1 MPADTRTLH
10 AAFLDEVERSLTE
23 LESGMIRLEQ
33 TGADQSVLREV
44 LRHAHTLKGS
54 ARLLGATAVHTLA
67 CRLEAALQEQLTP
80 ARIDAVLHLR
90 DQVRSAAQDFV
101 NEQTPS
107 PTHPA
112 RTTPHES
119 RPMRPAPDGA
129 DEYLRIP
136 LSRVNALLHLIG
148 ELVSNNIRS
157 SHTVSAVR
165 RLSKAMR
172 RMEKS
177 VLDTDGSQHLI
188 PLCRALHTDA
198 AALAEHVHDAHL
210 HMDPVVDALQRKMK
224 ELRMLPCSTVF
235 DGLARTVR
243 DVAREQGKQVR
254 VQIEGG
260 NTELDKKVLESL
272 RGPLVHVIRNA
283 IDHGIE
289 MPDARARVGKP
300 AMGTITIAA
309 RGQGNR
315 VIVSIHD
322 DGRGLDVAAIQR
334 KALALQLVTSADL
347 AIMNA
352 QAILNLIFAPG
363 LSTAPQTTELSGRGV
378 GLDVVYTALR
388 ALRGETRVLSDPGR
402 GTTIELILPLTIS
415 VQRVLMV
422 DVAGTHWAIPLLSVE
437 ETVPYNTALSTLA
450 SPSVQVRDDTIP
462 VVALSSVLH
471 LTTAPSS
478 PPPPYGVVL
487 VITARHRRIGL
498 LVDRVIGEEEL
509 FLKGL
514 GPYVGNLEGVR
525 GAAMLPSGQIV
536 IVLDPPALV
545 ARVDTMQP
553 MMSTAAAADATAVPR
568 KRILIVDDSAVTRT
582 WEEQVLVAAG
592 YDVETAV
599 DGCDAIAHL
608 QQHAFDVV
616 LTDVQ
621 MPRMDGVTL
630 YEQMQAQQTLA
641 PTPVIFVT
649 ALAEAE
655 MERRMRNIRQP
666 QVLRKRG
673 LDPKQLVEMVA
684 RTLRIGTS

>member
-1 MPADTRTLH
+1 MAADPRTLH

-33 TGADQSVLREV
+33 TGADEGVLREV
-44 LRHAHTLKGS
+44 MRHAHTLKGS
-54 ARLLGATAVHTLA
+54 ARLLGATAVHVLA
-67 CRLEAALQEQLTP
+67 CQLEAALQEQLTP
-80 ARIDAVLHLR
+80 QRIDSVLQLR
-90 DQVRSAAQDFV
+90 DQVRRAALAFV
-101 NEQTPS
+101 NDQTPS
-107 PTHPA
+107 PTHTP
-112 RTTPHES
+112 RTT
-119 RPMRPAPDGA
+119 RPAPDTA

-157 SHTVSAVR
+157 SHVVSAVR
-165 RLSKAMR
+165 RLRCAMR
-172 RMEKS
+172 RMEKA

-198 AALAEHVHDAHL
+198 AALVEHVHDAHL
-210 HMDPVVDALQRKMK
+210 RMDPVVDALQRKMK

-235 DGLARTVR
+235 DGLARTAR

-260 NTELDKKVLESL
+260 DTELDKKVLEAL

-289 MPDARARVGKP
+289 VPADRARAGKP

-309 RGQGNR
+309 RGQGDR
-315 VIVSIHD
+315 VIVAIHD

-363 LSTAPQTTELSGRGV
+363 LSTATQTTELSGRGV

-388 ALRGETRVLSDPGR
+388 DLRGETRVRSELGR

-422 DVAGTHWAIPLLSVE
+422 DVAGTRWAIPLLSVE
-437 ETVPYNTALSTLA
+437 ETVTYNAAMSTRA
-450 SPSVQVRDDTIP
+450 SPSVQVRGDTIP

-471 LTTAPSS
+471 LAPSS
-478 PPPPYGVVL
+478 STHGVVL

-514 GPYVGNLEGVR
+514 GAYVGTIDGVR
-525 GAAMLPSGQIV
+525 GAALLPSGQIV

-545 ARVDTMQP
+545 VRVVEHQ
-553 MMSTAAAADATAVPR
+553 AAVSIAAVAVTPPAPR

-582 WEEQVLVAAG
+582 WEKQVLVAAG

-608 QQHAFDVV
+608 QQHTFDVV
-616 LTDVQ
+616 VTDVQ

-630 YEQMQAQQTLA
+630 YEQIQAQRA
-641 PTPVIFVT
+641 IASTPVIFVT
-649 ALAEAE
+649 ALAEVE
-655 MERRMRNIRQP
+655 MARRMRNIRQP

-673 LDPKQLVEMVA
+673 MDPQQLVEMVQSA
-684 RTLRIGTS
+684 IRIGSR

>member
-1 MPADTRTLH
+1 MAADPRTLH
-10 AAFLDEVERSLTE
+10 AAFLEEVERSLSA

-33 TGADQSVLREV
+33 TGADQGVLREV
-44 LRHAHTLKGS
+44 MRHAHTLKGS
-54 ARLLGATAVHTLA
+54 ARLLGATAVHALA
-67 CRLEAALQEQLTP
+67 CQLEAALQEQMTP
-80 ARIDAVLHLR
+80 PRIDSVLQLR
-90 DQVRSAAQDFV
+90 DQVRSAAQEFV
-101 NEQTPS
+101 NDQTPS
-107 PTHPA
+107 PTHPP
-112 RTTPHES
+112 RGTRHES
-119 RPMRPAPDGA
+119 RPTRHASDTA

-165 RLSKAMR
+165 RFSKAMR
-172 RMEKS
+172 RMEKT
-177 VLDTDGSQHLI
+177 VLDTGESQHLI
-188 PLCRALHTDA
+188 PLCQALHADA
-198 AALAEHVHDAHL
+198 TQLAEQMHDAHL

-235 DGLARTVR
+235 DGLARTAR
-243 DVAREQGKQVR
+243 DVARTLGKQVR

-260 NTELDKKVLESL
+260 DTELDKKVLESL

-289 MPDARARVGKP
+289 LPADRARVGKP
-300 AMGTITIAA
+300 AMGTITVSA
-309 RGQGNR
+309 RGQGDR
-315 VIVSIHD
+315 VIVAIHD

-347 AIMNA
+347 TIMNV
-352 QAILNLIFAPG
+352 QAVLNLIFAPG
-363 LSTAPQTTELSGRGV
+363 LSTATQTTELSGRGV

-388 ALRGETRVLSDPGR
+388 DLRGEARVHADPGR

-422 DVAGTHWAIPLLSVE
+422 DVAGTRWAIPLLSVE
-437 ETVPYNTALSTLA
+437 ETVPYNAALSTLA

-462 VVALSSVLH
+462 VVALASVLH
-471 LTTAPSS
+471 LA
-478 PPPPYGVVL
+478 PPPSTHGVVL

-514 GPYVGNLEGVR
+514 GAYVGNIDGVQ

-545 ARVDTMQP
+545 DRVVEQQP
-553 MMSTAAAADATAVPR
+553 AVSTAAVAVTPAVPR

-582 WEEQVLVAAG
+582 WEKQVLVAAG

-608 QQHAFDVV
+608 QQQAFDVV
-616 LTDVQ
+616 VTDVQ
-621 MPRMDGVTL
+621 MPHMDGVAL
-630 YEQMQAQQTLA
+630 YEQMQAQHTLA

-649 ALAEAE
+649 ALAEVE
-655 MERRMRNIRQP
+655 MARRMRNIRQP

-673 LDPKQLVEMVA
+673 LDPQQLVEMVA
-684 RTLRIGTS
+684 KAIR